1 MRKVFSSLRLENVEA
16 VAQLLR
22 DAGIEVRI
30 TDGRSYKGKMR
41 SRASYSDQSAVE
53 PAVWTVHS
61 EDHIRARD
69 VLRDNGLLEST
80 RPTDSFQPLS
90 FRHDETVVQKSPAQK
105 RMFRFKMVLLAG
117 MGVIIVLAMLRG
129 CYAPRQVVAP
139 AAPVVSDKA
148 ARAGGTP
155 ESLTLAVFAK
165 EVAKERM
172 VLCLAIDDAD
182 ASGAVIAAMKQ
193 PTNEVVPMSQCV
205 REFDPD
211 RGSYQATTGKPA
223 LLVTV
228 RSFKPTGP
236 GAGTVEFESFHH
248 GQYAHY
254 KTLEVKRVGGAWQ
267 VTKVL
272 RHVASYGTG
281 E

>member
-1 MRKVFSSLRLENVEA
+1 
-16 VAQLLR
+16 
-22 DAGIEVRI
+22 
-30 TDGRSYKGKMR
+30 
-41 SRASYSDQSAVE
+41 
-53 PAVWTVHS
+53 VWVVHS

-69 VLRDNGLLEST
+69 VLRENGLLEST

-90 FRHDETVVQKSPAQK
+90 YRNEEVVLQKSPAQK
-105 RMFRFKMVLLAG
+105 RMFRIKMALLGG
-117 MGVIIVLAMLRG
+117 MAVIVVLAMLRG
-129 CYAPRQVVAP
+129 CYAPKQVTAP

-155 ESLTLAVFAK
+155 ESLALAVFAK
-165 EVAKERM
+165 EVAKERL

-205 REFDPD
+205 REVDPD

-281 E
+281 G